1 MLVSVGMPLL
11 DVRTLFDPKKKQWP
25 SWVGG
30 KFKKKSAPVVLKC
43 RQTHN

>member
-1 MLVSVGMPLL
+1 MLVSVGMSLL

-30 KFKKKSAPVVLKC
+30 KLKKKECACGVKMSSDS
-43 RQTHN
+43 